1 MLGWG
6 QYEERE
12 CVKWEMVGKRGGQQ
26 TAGGCVKRETVLVG
40 RMCEEG
46 YGVRRNTVL
55 RGKLCEERD
64 SVRSEST

>member
-1 MLGWG
+1 
-6 QYEERE
+6 
-12 CVKWEMVGKRGGQQ
+12 MVGKRVGQQ
-26 TAGGCVKRETVLVG
+26 TAGVCVKRETVLVG

-55 RGKLCEERD
+55 RGKLCKERD